1 MLEHAISVGDNGIN
15 LDMTGMNIKF
25 VNNYF
30 NWKHS
35 SLLVTRPCMF
45 LLVIRTGLCPETGEK
60 VLPVDW
66 DAEAACIFLS
76 LVSSLQVRNGE

>member
-15 LDMTGMNIKF
+15 VGMTGMNIKF

-30 NWKHS
+30 DCKHS

-45 LLVIRTGLCPETGEK
+45 LPVIRTGLCPEIGEK

-66 DAEAACIFLS
+66 DAEAACIFLL

>member
-1 MLEHAISVGDNGIN
+1 MLAHAINVGDNGIN

-30 NWKHS
+30 DWKHA

-45 LLVIRTGLCPETGEK
+45 LPVIRTGLCLRQESRFCLLTGMLK
-60 VLPVDW
+60 QPV
-66 DAEAACIFLS
+66 FFFH
-76 LVSSLQVRNGE
+76 